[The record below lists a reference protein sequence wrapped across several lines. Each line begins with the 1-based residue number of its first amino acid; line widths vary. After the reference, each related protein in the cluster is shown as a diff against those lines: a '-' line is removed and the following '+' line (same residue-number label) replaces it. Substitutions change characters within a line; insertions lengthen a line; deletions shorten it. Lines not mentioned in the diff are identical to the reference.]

1 MILTAAQ
8 YEARKQLATAFRKSS
23 RPPLTTILGSNWSA
37 GLDLYR
43 LTDHEYFLFAVKL
56 FNKRVGVANFAPADK
71 PVLFVMTG
79 IK

>member
-1 MILTAAQ
+1 MILTAAD
-8 YEARKQLATAFRKSS
+8 YEARRQLATAFRKED
-23 RPPLTTILGSNWSA
+23 RPLLNTILGSNWSA

-43 LTDHEYFLFAVKL
+43 LTDHEYFLYVIKL

-71 PVLFVMTG
+71 PVLFVLVG